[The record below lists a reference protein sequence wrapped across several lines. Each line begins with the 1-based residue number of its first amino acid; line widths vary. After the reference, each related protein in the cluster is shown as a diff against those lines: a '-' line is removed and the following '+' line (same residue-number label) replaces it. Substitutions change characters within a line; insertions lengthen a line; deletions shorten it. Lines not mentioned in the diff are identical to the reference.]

1 MTGMAAKRPMG
12 LIRGKVKVNESGKSK
27 DRGNKPKWANM
38 ARMAASRPMGLISCK
53 GKVNGLG
60 KPKER
65 GSKPYRPM
73 WQK

>member
-1 MTGMAAKRPMG
+1 
-12 LIRGKVKVNESGKSK
+12 
-27 DRGNKPKWANM
+27 M